1 MAIKQAIP
9 SKRSFLKFSESA
21 TSPTRKRKEE
31 FDRVLARFISS
42 AEESSPST
50 SIPFRDKNREKTPC
64 PQAKSII
71 LSPFLAFS
79 IFRTPGIIIS
89 FWKSVPCEPTK
100 ESYQRDAW
108 SHKVMFFVEGFLT
121 LFFLLFSSFLFKIF
135 SLLKVLAL
143 WFFHLNVKE
152 DYLKFNDIWL
162 VIQSLGLFID

>member
-1 MAIKQAIP
+1 MAAFLNNASIFSIFWMAIKQAIP

-89 FWKSVPCEPTK
+89 F
-100 ESYQRDAW
+100 
-108 SHKVMFFVEGFLT
+108 
-121 LFFLLFSSFLFKIF
+121 
-135 SLLKVLAL
+135 
-143 WFFHLNVKE
+143 
-152 DYLKFNDIWL
+152 
-162 VIQSLGLFID
+162 